1 MSKVYFIENT
11 ESDYGKLG
19 KDAVTLLKR
28 IVAETGHK
36 FEKEVPIKV
45 HFGEKGNKTF
55 IPPRCYDETIEYL
68 KENGVTPFILNQMS
82 STGVKNNHPEAY
94 RDGKVTWFYANSNS
108 NSRWRHWNRV

>member
-1 MSKVYFIENT
+1 VSKVYFIENT

-45 HFGEKGNKTF
+45 HFGEKGNS
-55 IPPRCYDETIEYL
+55 I
-68 KENGVTPFILNQMS
+68 
-82 STGVKNNHPEAY
+82 
-94 RDGKVTWFYANSNS
+94 
-108 NSRWRHWNRV
+108 